1 MCCKQHTNNRNERGY
16 KMRKTNMANK
26 PIWGMTHVFG
36 VFVLWGRETSQSFE
50 TTLGEFKDLESLKK
64 FAAQHNKEH
73 AWEYYR
79 AVMI

>member
-1 MCCKQHTNNRNERGY
+1 MGK
-16 KMRKTNMANK
+16 KTNMANK

-36 VFVLWGRETSQSFE
+36 VYLLCARENPQSFE
-50 TTLGEFKDLESLKK
+50 TTLGEFKDLESLKE
-64 FAAQHNKEH
+64 FAEQHNKAH